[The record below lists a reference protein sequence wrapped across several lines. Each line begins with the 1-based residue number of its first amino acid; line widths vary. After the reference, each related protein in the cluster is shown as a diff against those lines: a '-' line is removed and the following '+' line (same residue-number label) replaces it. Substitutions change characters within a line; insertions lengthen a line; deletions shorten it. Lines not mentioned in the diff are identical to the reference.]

1 MNKSVIFLF
10 FLFTFPQFSFGASS
24 AIDLRQV
31 QIDLSNTSS
40 LQRGAKI
47 YVNNCLGCH
56 TLKYQRYVKLADHL
70 GLDKSTVEQNLIFTT
85 DQNGEK
91 TKIGSLM
98 INAVNKSHSKEAF
111 GVMPPDLTL
120 IARSRG
126 PDWLYTFL
134 LSFYKDESRPLG
146 ANNALYPNV
155 NMPHVLWWMEGVKE
169 PVDSELSNF
178 KYISSGSM
186 SVNEYEKSIQ
196 DLVNFLT
203 YVSEPAK
210 LERYTIGFWVVLFLV
225 LFSFVAYLL
234 KVEYWK
240 DVK

>member
-1 MNKSVIFLF
+1 MCIR
-10 FLFTFPQFSFGASS
+10 
-24 AIDLRQV
+24 DR
-31 QIDLSNTSS
+31 
-40 LQRGAKI
+40 
-47 YVNNCLGCH
+47 
-56 TLKYQRYVKLADHL
+56 
-70 GLDKSTVEQNLIFTT
+70 
-85 DQNGEK
+85 
-91 TKIGSLM
+91 
-98 INAVNKSHSKEAF
+98 
-111 GVMPPDLTL
+111 
-120 IARSRG
+120 
-126 PDWLYTFL
+126 
-134 LSFYKDESRPLG
+134 
-146 ANNALYPNV
+146 
-155 NMPHVLWWMEGVKE
+155 PHVLWWMEGVKE

>member
-1 MNKSVIFLF
+1 MIIRLKFLSLNPISQGF
-10 FLFTFPQFSFGASS
+10 FFKVNQW
-24 AIDLRQV
+24 AIRTPGKWP
-31 QIDLSNTSS
+31 IPC
-40 LQRGAKI
+40 I
-47 YVNNCLGCH
+47 LG
-56 TLKYQRYVKLADHL
+56 T
-70 GLDKSTVEQNLIFTT
+70 
-85 DQNGEK
+85 
-91 TKIGSLM
+91 
-98 INAVNKSHSKEAF
+98 
-111 GVMPPDLTL
+111 
-120 IARSRG
+120 
-126 PDWLYTFL
+126 
-134 LSFYKDESRPLG
+134 
-146 ANNALYPNV
+146 
-155 NMPHVLWWMEGVKE
+155 
-169 PVDSELSNF
+169 LSNF